1 MRFLKL
7 SKFRKPKALRLMCLM
22 SLLVASS
29 LAFEQGSSM
38 ALVTEFLYR
47 IRVFKAVLKV

>member
-7 SKFRKPKALRLMCLM
+7 SKFRKPKALRLM